1 MTGWSIKYDKED
13 QLEEGTFIME
23 VSPNVA
29 DQIIELFQLE
39 LDLLNGTTEGMEDGR
54 LRITFTMLSK
64 EKSNLIK
71 EFLFSV
77 IQDQNVN

>member
-1 MTGWSIKYDKED
+1 
-13 QLEEGTFIME
+13 ME